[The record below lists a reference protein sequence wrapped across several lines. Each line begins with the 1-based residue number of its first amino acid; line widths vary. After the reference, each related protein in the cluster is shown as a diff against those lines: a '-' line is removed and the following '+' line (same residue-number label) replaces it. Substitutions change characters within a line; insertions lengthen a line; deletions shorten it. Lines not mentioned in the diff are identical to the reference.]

1 MSAKFFR
8 NSRCARK
15 HLPKVFLSIQAVDKK
30 LKPSYLWDAFAADVS
45 EIQLYLE
52 ELYLLRLIDNKLNIL
67 CIDNTVFVTLYDSLK
82 LLLDNFSVTDVDL
95 VDVSKTVS
103 VPSVLP
109 IKEKTEILDPII
121 KYFEEILTQLSCQD
135 GKCMK
140 NIDCNACNPSTLF
153 GILLGYPVLYWF
165 SHQSPHSEF
174 ACLSMLPLKVHKI
187 VTNVSLPTDYS
198 KFCFNSN
205 NMPSY
210 HELFSFSIPENVI
223 KETEYVVKNWFH
235 MLMCKSKSNTIFYDF
250 KIQTNVISLPSV
262 SM

>member
-1 MSAKFFR
+1 MSAKFFK
-8 NSRCARK
+8 NSRYARK

-52 ELYLLRLIDNKLNIL
+52 ELCLLRLIDHKLDVL

-82 LLLDNFSVTDVDL
+82 QHLENFSITNIDL
-95 VDVSKTVS
+95 VDVSETVS
-103 VPSVLP
+103 IPSVLP
-109 IKEKTEILDPII
+109 MEVKVKILNPILKCFQEILA
-121 KYFEEILTQLSCQD
+121 QLNCQD

-140 NIDCNACNPSTLF
+140 SIDYNVCNPSTLF

-174 ACLSMLPLKVHKI
+174 ACLSMLPLKVHRV
-187 VTNVSLPTDYS
+187 VTRISLPGDYS
-198 KFCFNSN
+198 KVYFNSK
-205 NMPSY
+205 NMPVH
-210 HELFSFSIPENVI
+210 HELFTFSIPENLY
-223 KETEYVVKNWFH
+223 KETEYVVKSWFH
-235 MLMCKSKSNTIFYDF
+235 MLSCKGRSNTMFSDF